1 MTLAHHHFSDPE
13 WNGAPLEP
21 DSPKQPKPTGGC
33 IDEPPP
39 PSPGPAPEPRRE
51 KIKVILA
58 DGKARNIQHMTATT
72 FWSTDCRS
80 MPAAQFLENLFGA
93 LPDFFKDKDQLRAI
107 WRARGTRKVPLAG
120 LAEKGFG

>member
-1 MTLAHHHFSDPE
+1 VERRTTRAGFSQAAE
-13 WNGAPLEP
+13 ANRRLYRRTAA
-21 DSPKQPKPTGGC
+21 
-33 IDEPPP
+33 

-93 LPDFFKDKDQLRAI
+93 LPDFFRDKDQLRAI